1 MMIATYGL
9 GTISNAVATQDVIT
23 AFQNVLNRTPD
34 PAGLTSVINQIMAGT
49 LTESG
54 YEANLLES
62 AEYLA
67 SKPDQAHYA
76 ALHAAPVEWSD
87 LLPTPTNTPAPVSMS
102 VAPVVAASVPSVSVN
117 TTPSVSVAN
126 TSAPSVSSN
135 AVPSVNTP
143 AIVTVNATQPTTGST
158 DMFPSFAMGGFS
170 GTDIVFGGVAVLLV
184 LFMMM
189 KK

>member
-49 LTESG
+49 LTEPG
-54 YEANLLES
+54 YEANLLGS

-67 SKPDQAHYA
+67 SKSDQAHYA

-102 VAPVVAASVPSVSVN
+102 VGTAIASVPSVSVN

-135 AVPSVNTP
+135 AMPSVNTP

-170 GTDIVFGGVAVLLV
+170 GTEVLIGGAAVLFI
-184 LFMMM
+184 FMMIR